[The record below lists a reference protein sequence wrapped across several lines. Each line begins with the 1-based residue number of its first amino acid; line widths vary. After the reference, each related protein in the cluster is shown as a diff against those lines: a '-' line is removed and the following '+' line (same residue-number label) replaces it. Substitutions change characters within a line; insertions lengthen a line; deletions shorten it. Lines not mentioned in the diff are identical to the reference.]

1 MSTEH
6 LEYNTT
12 REKLVI
18 REYGRNIQKLI
29 NFAKTIED
37 RDERTRFCHF
47 VVQIMGQ
54 TNVHKEGGD
63 VKRKLWDHMHII
75 SNFELDVDSPY
86 PLPSY
91 EELVAKPDPLS
102 YDNKPI
108 EYKQYGKNIERIID
122 KAIEYEEGE
131 QKQALIKIIAN
142 HLKKLYLNWNRESVS
157 DELIASHLHAMSN
170 GKLKIPEGVTLN
182 TTSEILARNK
192 RKKPSKQQNDSRQ
205 RHRSDSRGR
214 NYSSNDSRQKRS
226 SYSNRSNR
234 NYNQ

>member
-12 REKLVI
+12 REKMVI

-37 RDERTRFCHF
+37 KDERTRFCHF
-47 VVQIMGQ
+47 IVQIMGQ
-54 TNVHKEGGD
+54 MHVHTEGGD
-63 VKRKLWDHMHII
+63 IKRKLWDHMHII

-91 EELVAKPDPLS
+91 EELIAKPDPLT
-102 YDNKPI
+102 YDNRPI
-108 EYKQYGKNIERIID
+108 HFRQYGKNIERIAE
-122 KAIEYEEGE
+122 KAIEFEEGE

-157 DELIASHLHAMSN
+157 DELIDQHLQTISN
-170 GKLKIPEGVTLN
+170 GNLKLPEGVTLN
-182 TTSEILARNK
+182 STSEILAKTK
-192 RKKPSKQQNDSRQ
+192 RKKTARQQGDSRGRQRTDNRSKSSNNYDSRQ
-205 RHRSDSRGR
+205 RKPSY
-214 NYSSNDSRQKRS
+214 NRQ
-226 SYSNRSNR
+226 NR
-234 NYNQ
+234 NHQQ

>member
-18 REYGRNIQKLI
+18 REYGRNIQKMV

-37 RDERTRFCHF
+37 KDERTRFCHF
-47 VVQIMGQ
+47 IVQIMGQ
-54 TNVHKEGGD
+54 THVQKEGGD

-102 YDNKPI
+102 YSKRPI
-108 EYKQYGKNIERIID
+108 EYRQYGRNIELIID
-122 KAIEYEEGE
+122 KAIEFEEGE

-157 DELIASHLHAMSN
+157 DELIDQHLQSISN
-170 GKLKIPEGVTLN
+170 GKLKVPEDVTLN
-182 TTSEILARNK
+182 STSEILAKTK
-192 RKKPSKQQNDSRQ
+192 RKKTTKQQGDSRQRQRPDSRSRNHSYNDSRQ
-205 RHRSDSRGR
+205 RRGSYNRPSR
-214 NYSSNDSRQKRS
+214 NH
-226 SYSNRSNR
+226 
-234 NYNQ
+234 NQ